1 MLIRAGQDRVV
12 GGAVRETVPRQVS
25 GCPVETVPSKTV
37 PSKIAPSKTVPSKIV
52 PFRLAGRR

>member
-1 MLIRAGQDRVV
+1 MLIRACQDRVV

-37 PSKIAPSKTVPSKIV
+37 PSKIAPSKIV